1 MMGDGVMAGVSG
13 FARLLGSSIST
24 GPVEAGE
31 RVYSC
36 HGCFPRYLHYKFRLS
51 LFQC

>member
-1 MMGDGVMAGVSG
+1 MIDVVMVVVGG

-24 GPVEAGE
+24 GPGEAGE

-36 HGCFPRYLHYKFRLS
+36 HGCFPRYLHYKFRLP